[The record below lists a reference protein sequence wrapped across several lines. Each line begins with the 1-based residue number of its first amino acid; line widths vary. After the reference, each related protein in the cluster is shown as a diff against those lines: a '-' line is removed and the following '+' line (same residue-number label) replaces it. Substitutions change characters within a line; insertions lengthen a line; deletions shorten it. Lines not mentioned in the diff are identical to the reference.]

1 MVHRIIEGG
10 ETPLQG
16 FIRAWIGEGGWGVR
30 NNKRTIKVL
39 PFLEDYE
46 KGLRRSL
53 GKGGAQAELFPS
65 FRGWGKTK
73 QGAFSF
79 RPLVRI
85 ASFYSE
91 RFFLL

>member
-1 MVHRIIEGG
+1 MVQVIILGG

-30 NNKRTIKVL
+30 NKRTIKVL
-39 PFLEDYE
+39 PFFEDYE

-65 FRGWGKTK
+65 FRGWQDETRG
-73 QGAFSF
+73 FFFF